1 MESYDGK
8 IPQAATKAKNDKT
21 IEENIGVGIGRFTL
35 GTHQQGF
42 TKRLGTYLGYTD
54 RRQIEHML

>member
-1 MESYDGK
+1 ME

-42 TKRLGTYLGYTD
+42 TKRLGTCMGNTGGE
-54 RRQIEHML
+54 QIERD